1 MRRPGTGRLL
11 RLTVLAGL
19 AGCQAV
25 GPDYQ
30 GAPAGTTAD
39 VARYPSA
46 DAAPKEAQTVEAAP
60 VRVDAPA
67 ASWWQELH
75 DPDLDAL
82 IENARSVNYDLRVA
96 AANVEAARATL
107 TQTLTQRLPTLDANA
122 SVTERR
128 NSSALFPIGS
138 RAENPLPTLLGG
150 TFGFDLTWE
159 IDLFGRV
166 QRSIEA
172 ASADLGAVEALRQD
186 VMVSVLAGVARAY
199 IDLRGSQT
207 RHDVAARNVTVQRQ
221 TLELVD
227 LLYRE
232 GVATELDV
240 ARARTQLLASEAT
253 IPPLEAAVTAS
264 LNRLTT
270 FTAQAPGALASRL
283 GTAKPLPAM
292 PPFLAVGEPADLLR
306 RRPDIRAAEQA
317 LAGATARVGVATAD
331 LFPTVRF
338 GALGGVG
345 AVKLS
350 SLTAP
355 GAPFLT
361 VGPALTW
368 NLFDRG
374 AIRARIRAA
383 DASTEAALASYEAT
397 VTRALEEVDSALSAY
412 RNEQYRATRL
422 EAALGASREASSLAN
437 LRYREGVED
446 FLTVLDA
453 ERSLLD
459 VEDQLA
465 QSRVAV
471 AQFLIDIHLA
481 LGGGWQSEP

>member
-1 MRRPGTGRLL
+1 MRHPERRLL
-11 RLTVLAGL
+11 RLMVFAGL

-30 GAPAGTTAD
+30 GAPAGTTAE
-39 VARYPSA
+39 VSRYPSA
-46 DAAPKEAQTVEAAP
+46 DAAPTEARTSEMASVRVEA
-60 VRVDAPA
+60 PA
-67 ASWWQELH
+67 VSWWQELH

-82 IENARSVNYDLRVA
+82 IENARRVNYDLRVA

-107 TQTLTQRLPTLDANA
+107 AQTLTRRLPTLDANA

-128 NSSALFPIGS
+128 NSSALFPVGS

-159 IDLFGRV
+159 LDLFGRV
-166 QRSIEA
+166 SRSIEA
-172 ASADLGAVEALRQD
+172 ANADLGAMEALRAD
-186 VMVSVLAGVARAY
+186 VMVSVLAGVARSY

-207 RHDVAARNVTVQRQ
+207 RLDVAARNVTVQRQ
-221 TLELVD
+221 TLELVE

-232 GVATELDV
+232 GAATELDV

-253 IPPLEAAVTAS
+253 IPPLEAARTAA

-270 FTAQAPGALASRL
+270 FTAQPPGALASKL
-283 GTAKPLPAM
+283 DAPKPLPAM
-292 PPFLAVGEPADLLR
+292 PPFVAVGEPADLLR

-317 LAGATARVGVATAD
+317 LAGSTARIGVATAD

-338 GALGGVG
+338 GAMGGIG

-350 SLTAP
+350 SLSAP

-361 VGPALTW
+361 VGPAVTW
-368 NLFDRG
+368 NLFDRN
-374 AIRARIRAA
+374 AIHARIRAA
-383 DASTEAALASYEAT
+383 DASADAALASYEAT

-412 RNEQYRATRL
+412 RNEQHRATQL
-422 EAALGASREASSLAN
+422 EAALTASREASELAK

>member
-1 MRRPGTGRLL
+1 MRYCGLIGLQPLML
-11 RLTVLAGL
+11 CTVLT
-19 AGCQAV
+19 GCQAV
-25 GPDYQ
+25 GPDYA
-30 GAPAGTTAD
+30 GAPAGTAAE
-39 VARYPSA
+39 VSRYPSA
-46 DAAPKEAQTVEAAP
+46 EATVGQEQTGKPAEAVRAQAPL
-60 VRVDAPA
+60 

-75 DPDLDAL
+75 DADLDAL
-82 IENARSVNYDLRVA
+82 IEEARRVNYDLRVA
-96 AANVEAARATL
+96 AANVETARATL
-107 TQTLTQRLPTLDANA
+107 EQSLTRRLPTLDANA
-122 SVTERR
+122 TVTERR
-128 NSSALFPIGS
+128 NASALFPAGQAS
-138 RAENPLPTLLGG
+138 QALPTNLGG

-159 IDLFGRV
+159 LDLFGRV
-166 QRSIEA
+166 RRSIEA
-172 ASADLGAVEALRQD
+172 ASADLGAVEALRED

-207 RHDVAARNVTVQRQ
+207 RLDVAARNVTVQRQ
-221 TLELVD
+221 TLELVE

-232 GVATELDV
+232 GAATELDV

-253 IPPLEAAVTAS
+253 IPPLEAAVTAA

-283 GTAKPLPAM
+283 VVPKPLPAM
-292 PPFLAVGEPADLLR
+292 PPFVGVGEPADLLR

-317 LAGATARVGVATAD
+317 LAGASARIGVATAD

-345 AVKLS
+345 AFQLS
-350 SLTAP
+350 NLGSP
-355 GAPFLT
+355 GAPFMT

-374 AIRARIRAA
+374 AIHARIRAA
-383 DASTEAALASYEAT
+383 DASADAALASYESI

-412 RNEQYRATRL
+412 RNEQQRARQL
-422 EAALGASREASSLAN
+422 EAAADASRQASSLAN

-481 LGGGWQSEP
+481 LGGGWQSQP